1 MFKKYI
7 EEVRKSGQEVNLLL
21 RFLGIEIVALSD
33 EQAVLALPFRRD
45 FIQGAGVVGG
55 GILAT
60 LADEAMGHIV
70 AANLLDTETA
80 ATIDM
85 DIKFL
90 KSVTS
95 GDMVARATLVKKGRS
110 IISLQ
115 ADIVNAAR
123 ALVAK
128 ASGTFLIIDNTSKGN
143 G

>member
-1 MFKKYI
+1 MFRKYV
-7 EEVRKSGQEVNLLL
+7 EEVRKPGQKVNPLL
-21 RFLGIEIVALSD
+21 RFLGIEIKEISK
-33 EQAVLALPFRRD
+33 EQAVLALPLRGE

-70 AANLLDTETA
+70 AANLRDDETA

-95 GDMVARATLVKKGRS
+95 GDICARATLVKKGRR
-110 IISLQ
+110 IINLQ
-115 ADIVNAAR
+115 ADIVNAAEE
-123 ALVAK
+123 LVAK
-128 ASGTFLIIDNTSKGN
+128 TSGSFLIIKRK
-143 G
+143 